1 MNYFDMVFM
10 LLVRQPVLCS
20 CPSAGVILCPSGN
33 PSHYVAGR
41 KIKGKENKVYFNV
54 GNCLQKNDGAAIN
67 DQSYFQVFSIQSV
80 FFLSLFQ
87 FLSVSFSFSFSFSPS
102 FFDNSRIDFLIIVRR
117 FASCYPQSIK
127 SKQEHDKNRSDR
139 K

>member
-1 MNYFDMVFM
+1 MVFM
-10 LLVRQPVLCS
+10 LLVPQPVLCS

-41 KIKGKENKVYFNV
+41 KIKGKENKVYFDV

-67 DQSYFQVFSIQSV
+67 DQSYFQVFSILSV

-87 FLSVSFSFSFSFSPS
+87 FLFG
-102 FFDNSRIDFLIIVRR
+102 FF
-117 FASCYPQSIK
+117 
-127 SKQEHDKNRSDR
+127 
-139 K
+139 